1 MSVTIKDS
9 ALGKYS
15 ISEDSQG
22 VSVLD
27 ENGTTLTKVASL
39 EQALQTIANHLFLE
53 GDATCSLHEYGMKKR
68 AIFESIIAAQEGRNN
83 QDAAQQVIQFST
95 EQAN

>member
-15 ISEDSQG
+15 ISETNEG
-22 VSVLD
+22 VQVLN
-27 ENGTTLTKVASL
+27 EEGTSIATVASL

-53 GDATCSLHEYGMKKR
+53 GDATCSLQHM
-68 AIFESIIAAQEGRNN
+68 
-83 QDAAQQVIQFST
+83 
-95 EQAN
+95 